1 MQQLFEIIC
10 IFLDGSKARGCYLVL
25 NGTFGHLS
33 KRIPRENGSARYL
46 GRTSGP
52 LERLLYSVHDW
63 EEDGSIGS
71 VAVNVKVV
79 NTTLHLPVE
88 VSTLIGGMITGKSF
102 VYSAC
107 GLCLQNC
114 MSKFVH
120 VGSYVIS
127 LETTIVDTVEGYQ

>member
-10 IFLDGSKARGCYLVL
+10 TFLDGSKARGCYLVL

-33 KRIPRENGSARYL
+33 KRIPRENRSARYL

-52 LERLLYSVHDW
+52 LERLSYSVHDW
-63 EEDGSIGS
+63 EKDGSIGS

-88 VSTLIGGMITGKSF
+88 VSTPIGGLITGKSF
-102 VYSAC
+102 VYSVTFVCRIAC
-107 GLCLQNC
+107 QSLCACWELC
-114 MSKFVH
+114 
-120 VGSYVIS
+120 
-127 LETTIVDTVEGYQ
+127 YQSGDHYC